1 MKNMELQMR
10 KLVRLAGVFLPE
22 QNQSPLVG
30 I

>member
-1 MKNMELQMR
+1 MELQMR